1 MFSGDVEDGKDEQ
14 HDDSIED
21 NLSNSGVINLIFFYW
36 NQAVDPN
43 QSRKYKCSVPY
54 YLCIFQIFQYFLN

>member
-21 NLSNSGVINLIFFYW
+21 NLSNSGVINLIFFYS

-43 QSRKYKCSVPY
+43 QSRNTSAVRTLLPMYNVYSKS
-54 YLCIFQIFQYFLN
+54 